1 MFNSAEHIEY
11 INDRLRLIVS
21 PAHTFGTD
29 ALLLAAFSMPKKN
42 AKCVD
47 FGTGCG
53 IIPFYWLR
61 EGVRDVCAVELQEL
75 ACDQLRRSIELNGI
89 GDRFTLVEG
98 DLTKLGGV
106 LPLGR
111 FDTVSM
117 NPPYTPAGKGI
128 LSASDADKT
137 ARHETLLTLSELCR
151 SASELLKFGGS
162 FSICLRPERLT
173 DAMCTMR
180 ENSVEPKR
188 LRLVAQ
194 RPGKAPWLF
203 LLEGKKGRKP
213 GLTVEPDLYIEN
225 PDGTPSGEM
234 LKITGAYRKTDKP
247 AQGEEA
253 RFSDATE

>member
-29 ALLLAAFSMPKKN
+29 ALLLAAFSMPKRN

-61 EGVRDVCAVELQEL
+61 EGVQNVCAVELQKL
-75 ACDQLRRSIELNGI
+75 ACDQLRRSIEMNGI

-98 DLTKLGGV
+98 DLTKLKGV
-106 LPLGR
+106 LPFGQ

-128 LSASDADKT
+128 LSTSDADRT
-137 ARHETLLTLSELCR
+137 ARHETNLTLPELCR

-180 ENSVEPKR
+180 TNSIEPKR
-188 LRLVAQ
+188 LRFVAQ
-194 RPGKAPWLF
+194 RPGKTPWLF

-213 GLTVEPDLYIEN
+213 GLTVEAELFVEN
-225 PDGTPSGEM
+225 PDKTLSDEM
-234 LKITGAYRKTDKP
+234 LKITGEYKK
-247 AQGEEA
+247 
-253 RFSDATE
+253 

>member
-1 MFNSAEHIEY
+1 M
-11 INDRLRLIVS
+11 S

-29 ALLLAAFSMPKKN
+29 ALLLAAFSMPKRN

-53 IIPFYWLR
+53 IIPFYWMR
-61 EGVRDVCAVELQEL
+61 EGVNNVCAVELQSL

-89 GDRFTLVEG
+89 GERFTLVEG
-98 DLTKLGGV
+98 DLTKLKGI
-106 LPLGR
+106 LPFGQ

-117 NPPYTPAGKGI
+117 NPPYTPAGSGI
-128 LSASDADKT
+128 LSMSEADKT
-137 ARHETLLTLSELCR
+137 ARHETNLTFSELCR

-162 FSICLRPERLT
+162 FSVCLRPERLT

-180 ENSVEPKR
+180 ENSIEPKR

-213 GLTVEPDLYIEN
+213 GLVIEPSLYIEN
-225 PDGTPSGEM
+225 PDGSQSEEM
-234 LKITGAYRKTDKP
+234 LKII
-247 AQGEEA
+247 GEYKK
-253 RFSDATE
+253 